1 MSGYHDLIE
10 LIAKRQMGILGKR
23 NTIEIFSKT
32 GLILDSEAKLEN
44 DNAGY
49 EQLEALTIALHEKYG
64 PVPIMGCKIP
74 VARRARELNLKLP
87 PLFA

>member
-23 NTIEIFSKT
+23 NTMEIFGKA
-32 GLILDSEAKLEN
+32 GLALDSEGKLDN
-44 DNAGY
+44 DSAGY
-49 EQLEALTIALHEKYG
+49 GELEALTITLHEKYG

-74 VARRARELNLKLP
+74 VARKAKELNLKLP